1 MHRLNQTFVASDFNL
16 QKLLV
21 EIAVTSAAHGVE
33 APVQTAKKK

>member
-1 MHRLNQTFVASDFNL
+1 VNANL

-33 APVQTAKKK
+33 MPVQTAKKK